1 MTTYEAIVKLL
12 KDAKNTSDLITD
24 VRELPDNTILLD
36 CNFARAATLTVRDKT
51 IYIDADEQ
59 LKSQLDQL
67 LYKLLKR
74 R

>member
-12 KDAKNTSDLITD
+12 KDAKSTSDLITD
-24 VRELPDNTILLD
+24 VRELPDNKILLD

>member
-24 VRELPDNTILLD
+24 VIELPDNKILLD
-36 CNFARAATLTVRDKT
+36 CNFARESTLTVRDKT

-59 LKSQLDQL
+59 LKSQIDQL